1 MFYLWK
7 LDKASSPTGLCA
19 DSSVT
24 MYILFVY
31 FSENNIEN
39 VLDHT
44 FSVEHNSFGCLQE
57 YELKP
62 GGKDITVTEE
72 NKREYVRFA
81 WPTFFPTEI
90 ISNFRELFI
99 TRRIFCAFFE

>member
-1 MFYLWK
+1 
-7 LDKASSPTGLCA
+7 
-19 DSSVT
+19 
-24 MYILFVY
+24 MYVLFVY

-72 NKREYVRFA
+72 NKREYVRFV
-81 WPTFFPTEI
+81 WLTVFPTEI
-90 ISNFRELFI
+90 FSNFRELFYNTKNI
-99 TRRIFCAFFE
+99 LRLFFWVIGLFKTFCYLL